1 MSQFVDFFFFFFCT
15 QKNEAFTNASAERK
29 KKKRGGG
36 LGERV
41 GERERKRAGET
52 ECKIK
57 ADIERR
63 PLGPGEHIQNIP
75 PNSKFTKP
83 NILRN
88 GSNERLNH
96 RVKD

>member
-1 MSQFVDFFFFFFCT
+1 MSQFVDFFFFLHT
-15 QKNEAFTNASAERK
+15 QERSVYKRVRGEEK

-63 PLGPGEHIQNIP
+63 PLGPGEHIQDIP